1 MSSNNAAIINIKKL
15 CEMKEISQN
24 ELGRRMGL
32 TESGISRLMNGNR
45 RWTLD
50 KLDKVA
56 KVLSVDPHILL
67 KK

>member
-1 MSSNNAAIINIKKL
+1 
-15 CEMKEISQN
+15 
-24 ELGRRMGL
+24 
-32 TESGISRLMNGNR
+32 MNGNR

-56 KVLSVDPHILL
+56 AKVLSVNPHILL

>member
-1 MSSNNAAIINIKKL
+1 
-15 CEMKEISQN
+15 MKEISQN